1 MLGIPEALQ
10 QRGPGA
16 LAAVPVP
23 RAEDPADEGV
33 RGGQSG
39 SLGSPGET
47 VLTLVGPRPCHP
59 HPREKELQQGAQ
71 QGPLCVCVCGPHGY
85 KCTQIC
91 VYSIHSHMC
100 TYAHI

>member
-47 VLTLVGPRPCHP
+47 VLTRGPSTLPSSSQR
-59 HPREKELQQGAQ
+59 KGASA
-71 QGPLCVCVCGPHGY
+71 GSAAGSSVCLCMWATRV
-85 KCTQIC
+85 
-91 VYSIHSHMC
+91 
-100 TYAHI
+100 